1 VTTRTK
7 VSAVRASEHDDLTQG
22 FAAALR
28 QVEGLAPASLPEQ
41 VVIKPNLCDITSWE
55 TGATTDP
62 RWIAVLAREFRAMRP
77 DVRIRVVESDAVSAY
92 KHHRS
97 CDETFERLGWV
108 DAAREENVE
117 LINLSRAETIEIR
130 LDDLPMPVRIP
141 QIFLEEMY
149 FVSIANLKVHP
160 YARMTGVLKNSLGLL
175 ADADISS
182 LHPYLS
188 AAISGLHK
196 LLPPDLCII
205 DGRIGLEGRGPIM
218 GDPVRTNTLLVGRDA
233 LAVDEAA
240 CRLMRIPARDVA
252 HLRQAAKDLRR
263 TLGEFEVVGELK
275 PRAFA
280 FDDGGAY
287 PSIQTKF
294 ASRRLHERMA
304 MFSNRWIDRAYRFK
318 REPASFMKSAI
329 TKLARSR

>member
-1 VTTRTK
+1 MSEVRK
-7 VSAVRASEHDDLTQG
+7 VSAAMVSEHDDLTQG

-28 QVEGLAPASLPEQ
+28 QIHGLAPASLPEQ

-62 RWIAVLAREFRAMRP
+62 HWVGVLAREFRAVRP

-92 KHHRS
+92 KHYRS

-108 DAAREENVE
+108 DAAQEENVE
-117 LINLSRAETIEIR
+117 LVNLSRAETIEIR
-130 LDDLPMPVRIP
+130 LDRLPMPVRIP
-141 QIFLEEMY
+141 QVFLEQMY
-149 FVSIANLKVHP
+149 FVSVANLKVHP
-160 YARMTGVLKNSLGLL
+160 YTRMTGVLKNSLGLL
-175 ADADISS
+175 ADSDISG

-188 AAISGLHK
+188 ATISALHK

-205 DGRIGLEGRGPIM
+205 DGRIGLEGHGPIM
-218 GDPVRTNTLLVGRDA
+218 GDAVRTNTLLVGRDA

-240 CRLMRIPARDVA
+240 CQLMGIPRRDVA
-252 HLRQAAKDLRR
+252 HLRQTAKDLGR
-263 TLGEFEVVGELK
+263 TLGDFQVVGELR
-275 PRAFA
+275 PRRFE
-280 FDDGGAY
+280 FDDGGWY

-304 MFSNRWIDRAYRFK
+304 LFSNLWIDRAYRFK
-318 REPASFMKSAI
+318 REPRSFMKSAI
-329 TKLARSR
+329 AKLARSR

>member
-1 VTTRTK
+1 MSTRTK
-7 VSAVRASEHDDLTQG
+7 VSAIRVGEHDDLAHG
-22 FAAALR
+22 FAAALH
-28 QVEGLAPASLPEQ
+28 QVEGLAPASLPQQ

-62 RWIAVLAREFRAMRP
+62 RWIGVLAREFRAIRP

-117 LINLSRAETIEIR
+117 LINLSRVETIEVR
-130 LDDLPMPVRIP
+130 LYGLPMPVRIP
-141 QIFLEEMY
+141 QIFLEEMS
-149 FVSIANLKVHP
+149 FVSVANLKVHP
-160 YARMTGVLKNSLGLL
+160 YTRMTGVLKNSLGLL

-196 LLPPDLCII
+196 LLPPDLCVI

-218 GDPVRTNTLLVGRDA
+218 GDPVRTNTVLVGRDA
-233 LAVDEAA
+233 LAVDETA
-240 CRLMRIPARDVA
+240 CRLMGIPVRNVA
-252 HLRQAAKDLRR
+252 HLRQTAKDMGR
-263 TLGEFEVVGELK
+263 TLGEFEVAGELE
-275 PRAFA
+275 PHVFA

-304 MFSNRWIDRAYRFK
+304 VFSNRWIDRAYRFK
-318 REPASFMKSAI
+318 REPVTFMKSAI
-329 TKLARSR
+329 TRLARSR

>member
-1 VTTRTK
+1 MGR
-7 VSAVRASEHDDLTQG
+7 VSAIRVSEHDDLAQG
-22 FAAALR
+22 FAVALR
-28 QVEGLAPASLPEQ
+28 QIEGLAPVSLPEQ
-41 VVIKPNLCDITSWE
+41 VLIKPNLCDITSWE

-62 RWIAVLAREFRAMRP
+62 RWIGVLAREFRAIRP

-108 DAAREENVE
+108 HAAREENVE
-117 LINLSRAETIEIR
+117 LVNLSRAETIELR
-130 LDDLPMPVRIP
+130 LNGLPMAVRVP
-141 QIFLEEMY
+141 QMFLEEMY

-160 YARMTGVLKNSLGLL
+160 YTRMTGVLKNSLGLL

-182 LHPYLS
+182 LHAYLS

-196 LLPPDLCII
+196 LVPPDLCII
-205 DGRIGLEGRGPIM
+205 DGRIGLEGRGPIL

-233 LAVDEAA
+233 LVVDEAA
-240 CRLMRIPARDVA
+240 CRLMEIPVRDVA
-252 HLRQAAKDLRR
+252 HLRQTAKDLGRK
-263 TLGEFEVVGELK
+263 LGNFEVAGELR
-275 PRAFA
+275 PRAFS

-294 ASRRLHERMA
+294 ASRRLHERLA
-304 MFSNRWIDRAYRFK
+304 VFSNLWIDRAYRFK
-318 REPASFMKSAI
+318 REPATFMNSAMQ
-329 TKLARSR
+329 KLVRHR